1 MKFRC
6 VSLNRRPMQI
16 ATSGSLLV
24 QVSCPMEDKGSAG
37 KVDICLLSD
46 KPPASECGP
55 FCSLSCCLKQR
66 EFSDE
71 RMERNTGQLG
81 CGEKRAAPN
90 FTRAKFIFIFFG
102 VCAVARLFHH
112 SACCSAFVLLPP
124 FLLART
130 RGHSST
136 LSLSFASSTLSPRAL
151 NHPLLP
157 FLGASA
163 QSNSNSLTLSVSWS
177 ASPLHI
183 AFSLGA
189 LPTSLPQPAPIR

>member
-1 MKFRC
+1 
-6 VSLNRRPMQI
+6 MQI

-46 KPPASECGP
+46 KPPTSECGP

-90 FTRAKFIFIFFG
+90 LPRARFIFFC
-102 VCAVARLFHH
+102 VCSCAPLSSFCLLLCIRLVATFLIGSSSWPLLH
-112 SACCSAFVLLPP
+112 SFP
-124 FLLART
+124 FLCLFDPVAPRSQ
-130 RGHSST
+130 SST
-136 LSLSFASSTLSPRAL
+136 LAFLRCIRTVQLQLAYSVCQLVGLSASHCFLFRRSSDLSPSTCP
-151 NHPLLP
+151 NPL
-157 FLGASA
+157 
-163 QSNSNSLTLSVSWS
+163 
-177 ASPLHI
+177 
-183 AFSLGA
+183 
-189 LPTSLPQPAPIR
+189 